1 MVFTRNKR
9 MTKAVATFA
18 AVLLT
23 VLAIIPSGFS
33 LAAKTVYGAGLSGT
47 TDTVDGDHFYDFRDG
62 SIIPTTTDGK
72 SDVTYESLT
81 VKVGN
86 QNAYQYN
93 GADHG
98 VAFKAGNS
106 IEIAVTG
113 PTRISVGDCQYSN
126 MTALTL
132 TSADGSY
139 SETQSTK
146 AGCYHKDG
154 SALVFTYTGEAATT
168 LTMIMDNTIYMP
180 CIQVESLRKVY
191 NFRDGSVIST
201 TTDGKSDVA
210 YGSLNVKVG
219 NQNAYQY
226 NGADHGVAFKAGNSI
241 ELAVNGPTKIKVG
254 DCAYSNMTA
263 MTLTSADGS
272 YTETLSTK
280 TGCYHKDGSALEFKY
295 LSDTPTT
302 LTLAFDNTAYV
313 PEIVLEAIMEEQP
326 DKNGVAKDTVEMYNF
341 ADGSVV
347 PATYDAANPLT
358 GEISKDNLTVT
369 GNGDLYMHDTQHG
382 LAIYN
387 GNKFEVKVAGD
398 ATVTFNL
405 CQYGG
410 DATAKIKA
418 SSKKGEFTSEKEQLL
433 TDGKNDGLSSVAFNY
448 KGVATTLTFTVVT
461 SAQENEMY
469 LHGINV
475 SNLPAE
481 TDTPELVGNGKVD
494 VWDFGAEQLDE
505 SAYNNKLTVDVMN
518 GWYPETVTAGSEGNT
533 IGSFATD
540 EFFFNPAGR
549 TNNRIRTSNTAIT
562 RYDARTDKVID
573 GTTLKGYLYSNNA
586 SPVIY
591 AGIKLYKND
600 ILTLYTG
607 SNSGASTIYCESPSG
622 IIQEGQS
629 SADGAKLTFYAPEY
643 GMYKIYSTNE
653 KLVIYR
659 ALREHTQPVVVSGE
673 VDVTA
678 AAGIETKDYRI
689 LITNQE
695 TGEEIEVPVEGGKY
709 STYLYEGYHYKMSL
723 KDANGY
729 VINSTTDI
737 DLVKGTGNM
746 ELPVSI
752 EKVDLVTV
760 TGEFAGLTETEVGKM
775 NLSFVNTEKIYVP
788 EFTVSGTTFTA
799 ALERGVE
806 YSIVVAGINDFN
818 LSDITTISATEDTT
832 KNITFAAKPVYTVY
846 TTLAGLPVE
855 MVADAEVTF
864 TNINEP
870 GYSYTF
876 KGDEKMQLRD
886 GQYKVAVTKISS
898 KPYVQ
903 KVTSDVKVDGMPVA
917 KSIEFDTM
925 TKWDFSK
932 LNGNPGVETIGEQ
945 SYYSGLKLSGK
956 NAEGG
961 NLVAENKIYLLL
973 LAGGSIEVPV
983 KKDDVV
989 TLQYCYCAAF
999 DINGEVEVKSNSG
1012 STSTIET
1019 TTYVA
1024 KEDGVVTLTGS
1035 AQTYFTSIAV
1045 STPVAYS
1052 EKVTVGADKQYQT
1065 INDALDAVAQMNRP
1079 NNERVEIV
1087 IDPGNYE
1094 EMLTIDIENVSLVN
1108 AAGENSSIELTNK
1121 GVDIADNA
1129 VRITSYYGHGYN
1141 YYSMG
1146 SDCKYDAD
1154 LLAANKEN
1162 GYLSTTNPG
1171 SGTTN
1176 GSYWNATVV
1185 VYANGF
1191 EADGI
1196 IFENSFNQYISAKE
1210 AADTVVMWETGS
1222 KGERSTVAGD
1232 TSVQQKSFVERAA
1245 AMAIVGDKSVFNN
1258 CKFIGR
1264 QDTLYG
1270 GQNIDTVFEKC
1281 NILGGTDYIFGGM
1294 RAVFYQ
1300 CKLTMNTENTNSNDV
1315 AYITAAQQSS
1325 GRGYLMYN
1333 CTVTSTTPGV
1343 DTASEYRSKQGY
1355 FGRPWAANTSE
1366 VVFYNTVVETTD
1378 DPATPG
1384 QSLIKADG
1392 WNSGLGGE
1400 SVNMYEYATKELS
1413 GENNSASRVGWAST
1427 ITEPKLNDGTEISI
1441 AAFIGSDWTAQLQER
1456 GLVKELNFVE
1466 PGVPEG
1472 SVDPE
1477 KPGDSGNTGDSYE
1490 NTEVAGDAAG
1500 SVADTAISKDA
1511 VVTDAAGKTVD
1522 NSEVKVQVK
1531 TSSEE
1536 TIAEVKEIIKKN
1548 EITIP
1553 EGAVTKFFDIDLV
1566 DGSGAV
1572 VKLANGKVR
1581 ITIAKD
1587 DSIDYSKVDVLVYHI
1602 KDDGSVDKM
1611 DVTVADG
1618 KVTFDT
1624 TSFSPFV
1631 IVYQAKA
1638 DVEVPAETPETSAT
1652 DVPTGDSSA
1661 TPIYVLLAIM
1671 ALLAMVGVVYVGK
1684 RKKHNF

>member
-1 MVFTRNKR
+1 MVFTGNKR
-9 MTKAVATFA
+9 MTKAVAAFTA
-18 AVLLT
+18 ILLT

-33 LAAKTVYGAGLSGT
+33 LAAKTVYASAGNSGT
-47 TDTVDGDHFYDFRDG
+47 TNTVDGDHFYDFRDG

-72 SDVTYESLT
+72 SDVTYETLT

-86 QNAYQYN
+86 QNAYGYN
-93 GADHG
+93 GNQHG
-98 VAFKAGNS
+98 M
-106 IEIAVTG
+106 E
-113 PTRISVGDCQYSN
+113 
-126 MTALTL
+126 
-132 TSADGSY
+132 
-139 SETQSTK
+139 
-146 AGCYHKDG
+146 
-154 SALVFTYTGEAATT
+154 
-168 LTMIMDNTIYMP
+168 
-180 CIQVESLRKVY
+180 
-191 NFRDGSVIST
+191 
-201 TTDGKSDVA
+201 
-210 YGSLNVKVG
+210 
-219 NQNAYQY
+219 
-226 NGADHGVAFKAGNSI
+226 FKAGNSI
-241 ELAVNGPTKIKVG
+241 ELAVNGPTKVTVG
-254 DCAYSNMTA
+254 DCQYSNMTSL
-263 MTLTSADGS
+263 TLTSSDGS
-272 YTETLSTK
+272 YSETQAAK
-280 TGCYHKDGSALEFKY
+280 TGCYHNDGSAMVFTYTGEAATTLTMTMTDKIYMPCIEVESLHKVYNFRDGSVIPTTTDGKSDVEYGSLKVKVGNQNAYGYNGNQHGMEFKAGNSIELAVNGPTKVTVGDCLYSNMASLTLTSSDGSYSETVSSKTGCYHNDGSAVEFKY

-302 LTLAFDNTAYV
+302 LTLSFTDKVYV
-313 PEIVLEAIMEEQP
+313 PEIVMDTIMEEQP
-326 DKNGVAKDTVEMYNF
+326 DDNGVKKDTVEMYNF

-347 PATYDAANPLT
+347 SAEYDAANPLT
-358 GEISKDNLTVT
+358 GDITKDNLTVT

-433 TDGKNDGLSSVAFNY
+433 IDGKNDGLSSVAFNY

-475 SNLPAE
+475 SNLPEASE
-481 TDTPELVGNGKVD
+481 TPELVSDGRVD
-494 VWDFGAEQLDE
+494 VWDFGAEQLD
-505 SAYNNKLTVDVMN
+505 SAKYNNKLSVDIMN
-518 GWYPETVTAGSEGNT
+518 SWYGKDIVPGSEGQT

-573 GTTLKGYLYSNNA
+573 GTTLTGYLYSNNA
-586 SPVIY
+586 SPVVY

-622 IIQEGQS
+622 IIQEAQS
-629 SADGAKLTFYAPEY
+629 SVDGVKLTFYALEY
-643 GMYKIYSTNE
+643 GVYKIYSTNE

-659 ALREHTQPVVVSGE
+659 ALREHTQPVVVSGA
-673 VDVTA
+673 VDLTA
-678 AAGIETKDYRI
+678 AAGIEDKDYRI
-689 LITNQE
+689 LISNME
-695 TGEEIEVPVEGGKY
+695 TGEEIEAAVEGGRY

-729 VINSTTDI
+729 VIKSTTDI
-737 DLVKGTGNM
+737 DLVKGTGNKDI
-746 ELPVSI
+746 PVVI

-760 TGEFAGLTETEVGKM
+760 TGEFTGLTEAEAAKM
-775 NLSFVNTEKIYVP
+775 ELSFVNTDKVYVP
-788 EFTVSGTTFTA
+788 EFTVTGTTFTVF
-799 ALERGVE
+799 LERGVE
-806 YSIVVAGINDFN
+806 YSIAAEGINDFY
-818 LSDITTISATEDTT
+818 LSDITKLCAVENGT
-832 KNITFAAKPVYTVY
+832 KNIAFTAKPVYTVY

-855 MVADAEVTF
+855 MIADAEVTF

-870 GYSYTF
+870 EYSYTF
-876 KGDEKMQLRD
+876 KGDAKMQLRD
-886 GQYKVAVTKISS
+886 GQYKVKVTNIASQ
-898 KPYVQ
+898 PFVQ
-903 KVTSDVKVDGMPVA
+903 KITSDVKVDGMPVS
-917 KSIEFDTM
+917 KTIEFDTM
-925 TKWDFSK
+925 SQWDFSK
-932 LNGNPGVETIGEQ
+932 LNGNPGVETIGETP
-945 SYYSGLKLSGK
+945 YYSGLKLK
-956 NAEGG
+956 NA
-961 NLVAENKIYLLL
+961 LENKIYLLL
-973 LAGGSIEVPV
+973 LADGTIEVPV
-983 KKDDVV
+983 KKNDIV
-989 TLQYCYCAAF
+989 TLQYCYCSAF
-999 DINGEVEVKSNSG
+999 NINGEVTVETNSG
-1012 STSTIET
+1012 STTTIET
-1019 TTYVA
+1019 TVYTA
-1024 KEDGVVTLTGS
+1024 KEDGVVTLAGTG
-1035 AQTYFTSIAV
+1035 QTYFTSISV
-1045 STPVAYS
+1045 STPAAYS

-1065 INDALDAVAQMNRP
+1065 INAALDAVAMMNRP

-1094 EMLTIDIENVSLVN
+1094 EMLVINLENVSLVN

-1121 GVDIADNA
+1121 GVDITDNA

-1154 LLAANKEN
+1154 ILAANQEN

-1222 KGERSTVAGD
+1222 KGERPTTVGD
-1232 TSVQQKSFVERAA
+1232 TSVQQKEFVERAA
-1245 AMAIVGDKSVFNN
+1245 AMAVVGDKSVFNN

-1270 GQNIDTVFEKC
+1270 GQNIDSVYQNC

-1315 AYITAAQQSS
+1315 AYITAAQQSA

-1366 VVFYNTVVETTD
+1366 VVYYNTVVETTD

-1384 QSLIKADG
+1384 QSLIKAEG
-1392 WNSGLGGE
+1392 WNSSLGGE
-1400 SVNMYEYATKELS
+1400 SVKMYEFATKELS
-1413 GENNSASRVGWAST
+1413 GQNNAADRAGWAT
-1427 ITEPKLNDGTEISI
+1427 TLTEAKLSDGTDISI
-1441 AAFIGSDWTAQLQER
+1441 AAFLGDWAAQLQAR

-1466 PGVPEG
+1466 PGVPEITEEP
-1472 SVDPE
+1472 SKPE
-1477 KPGDSGNTGDSYE
+1477 QPDVPGDLE
-1490 NTEVAGDAAG
+1490 
-1500 SVADTAISKDA
+1500 
-1511 VVTDAAGKTVD
+1511 
-1522 NSEVKVQVK
+1522 
-1531 TSSEE
+1531 
-1536 TIAEVKEIIKKN
+1536 
-1548 EITIP
+1548 
-1553 EGAVTKFFDIDLV
+1553 
-1566 DGSGAV
+1566 DGS
-1572 VKLANGKVR
+1572 NGE
-1581 ITIAKD
+1581 AYQPKD
-1587 DSIDYSKVDVLVYHI
+1587 E
-1602 KDDGSVDKM
+1602 
-1611 DVTVADG
+1611 A
-1618 KVTFDT
+1618 
-1624 TSFSPFV
+1624 
-1631 IVYQAKA
+1631 Q
-1638 DVEVPAETPETSAT
+1638 TPAT
-1652 DVPTGDSSA
+1652 DVPTGDGSLA
-1661 TPIYVLLAIM
+1661 VWYVILALM
-1671 ALLAMVGVVYVGK
+1671 AVLAVIGIVYAE
-1684 RKKHNF
+1684 RKKRA